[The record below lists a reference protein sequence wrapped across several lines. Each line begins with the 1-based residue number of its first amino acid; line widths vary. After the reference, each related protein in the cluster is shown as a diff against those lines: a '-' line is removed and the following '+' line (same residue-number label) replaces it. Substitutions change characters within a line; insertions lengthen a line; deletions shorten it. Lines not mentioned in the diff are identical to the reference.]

1 MINDNFSRLISS
13 NIDDGLEIG
22 DNFFNQVKNFV
33 TVMFLI
39 KFFVIIVLIIFLYIF
54 THQLDSMIAA
64 VKNESLNLES
74 LNEKLKE
81 ADDLKIQV
89 SDFNKQL
96 LEADQ
101 TNLNLKSDILKL
113 QYTNNNIKKSKEEV
127 NI

>member
-1 MINDNFSRLISS
+1 
-13 NIDDGLEIG
+13 
-22 DNFFNQVKNFV
+22 
-33 TVMFLI
+33 
-39 KFFVIIVLIIFLYIF
+39 
-54 THQLDSMIAA
+54 MIAA